1 MGHLFPGAEFM
12 SLYLLRT
19 GKTAVDLMIFSMAFW
34 VAAIFHLG
42 AENTQVNENLLGFPL
57 AIILAYVICASLG
70 LSKSAWGYFGL
81 HDASRLFLGLGA
93 TSVLLLIASSHGR
106 AVLNWIPASPDYFLV
121 PDRIILMYFTLSF
134 MGIAGIR
141 SATRLSRERAA
152 RLQRAG
158 SADPM
163 VPTIFIGAGQ
173 AGVMVAKE
181 VANHPDLKIQPI
193 GFLDDDPA
201 KQAVLING
209 LPVLGTTAQLSEV
222 LREHKA
228 RQAIITIANASASFV
243 RRISELCKT
252 SGVALKM
259 IPGVYEI
266 VSGGVNVTR
275 VRDVAIEDLLR
286 RDPVV
291 LDHDAISRV
300 VQNRVVMVSGAGGS
314 IGSELC
320 HQICRFR
327 PQKLLLV
334 EHTENSLFHIGRQLH
349 DKFPEISRVPC
360 LADIRDPERMEKLFR
375 KYKPQ
380 VVFHAAAHKHVPM
393 MEDNPG
399 EAIKNNVLGTK
410 QLADLAHR
418 FEVGEFVMISTDKA
432 VNPTSV
438 MGVSKRVA
446 EIYIQALSQRSDTR
460 FITVRFGNVLGSA
473 GSVIPIFEEQI
484 RRGGP
489 VTITHPEMKRYFMT
503 IPEACQ
509 LVLQAA
515 SMGNGG
521 DIMILDMGQPVKI
534 VDLARDLI
542 RLSGLRPD
550 VDIEIR
556 YTGLRPG
563 EKLFEELAVSN
574 EHADKMRH
582 PKIFVGRF
590 RPYLWENVTAF
601 IHELSKLSD
610 CPDGNLVRSKFKEF
624 VPEYQPWLAG
634 VVESTLLRGSRR
646 ILEAVRKCSQRIAKI
661 SARFLPDSKKKS

>member
-1 MGHLFPGAEFM
+1 M
-12 SLYLLRT
+12 SLYLMRT
-19 GKTAVDLMIFSMAFW
+19 GKMIVDLMIISVAFW
-34 VAAIFHLG
+34 VAVIFQFNG
-42 AENTQVNENLLGFPL
+42 DANLLLNHELAGFPL
-57 AIILAYVICASLG
+57 ALVLTYVICASLG
-70 LSKSAWGYFGL
+70 ISKSAWGYFGL
-81 HDASRLFLGLGA
+81 HDAGRLFVGLSA
-93 TSVLLLIASSHGR
+93 ASLLLLFASSQQSSIS
-106 AVLNWIPASPDYFLV
+106 NWIPGSARYLLV
-121 PDRIILMYFTLSF
+121 PDGIILMYFTLSF
-134 MGIAGIR
+134 MGIAGVR
-141 SATRLSRERAA
+141 SVTRLSRERSA
-152 RLQRAG
+152 RIKRAG
-158 SADPM
+158 KQDIM
-163 VPTIFIGAGQ
+163 VPTVFIGAGQ
-173 AGVMVAKE
+173 AGLLVAKE

-201 KQAVLING
+201 KQGVLING
-209 LPVLGTTAQLSEV
+209 LPVLGTTSSLPDV
-222 LREHKA
+222 LQRHKA
-228 RQAIITIANASASFV
+228 RQAIITIANVPANFV

-252 SGVALKM
+252 AGVALKM

-266 VSGGVNVTR
+266 VGGGVNVTR
-275 VRDVAIEDLLR
+275 IRDVAIDDLLR
-286 RDPVV
+286 RDPVQ
-291 LDHDAISRV
+291 LDHGAIARV
-300 VQNRVVMVSGAGGS
+300 VQERVVLVSGAGGS

-320 HQICRFR
+320 HQICKFR

-334 EHTENSLFHIGRQLH
+334 EHTENSLFHIGRQLQE
-349 DKFPEISRVPC
+349 KFPDVPRVPC
-360 LADIRDPERMEKLFR
+360 LADIRDPRRMEKIFR
-375 KYKPQ
+375 EHAPQ

-410 QLADLAHR
+410 MLADLADR
-418 FEVGEFVMISTDKA
+418 FKVVEFVMISTDKA

-446 EIYIQALSQRSDTR
+446 EIYIQALSQRSATR

-515 SMGNGG
+515 SMGRGG
-521 DIMILDMGQPVKI
+521 DILILDMGQPVKI

-556 YTGLRPG
+556 FTGLRPG
-563 EKLFEELAVSN
+563 EKLFEELSVST
-574 EHADKMRH
+574 EQADKMRH

-590 RPYLWENVTAF
+590 RPYPWPAVTGY
-601 IHELSKLSD
+601 IQELSKLGD
-610 CPDGNLVRSKFKEF
+610 CPDSNLVRAKFKEI
-624 VPEYQPWLAG
+624 VPEYQPWHSEA
-634 VVESTLLRGSRR
+634 VVEGPLLRGSRR
-646 ILEAVRKCSQRIAKI
+646 IIEAVRKCSQRIAKM
-661 SARFLPDSKKKS
+661 SARFLPDSGRKA